1 MNRQCVTSS
10 QMRIKQKSSRLRT
23 MARPITSSIS
33 LPMMMQLRH
42 WRVSQQSI
50 SRGTLGH
57 LKPVKC
63 ANRTSNGTTIA
74 GPSRSSE
81 MAKGHRELGHGKV
94 ATDQRLAPVPA
105 VDTKVIVMPVI
116 ARVVEE
122 EAVFKP
128 VDEAEATTSEEVEVE
143 GVQAVAVVEVKM
155 DRHPQQQ
162 VPIQN
167 QPRLQH
173 QRRQRL
179 LVKKLDLLPFNI
191 ISSKV
196 HGFRRSNLLHG
207 HSVLLQWLVSVSS
220 QFLTYEV

>member
-10 QMRIKQKSSRLRT
+10 RMRIRQKSLRLRT
-23 MARPITSSIS
+23 MVKLTTSSIS
-33 LPMMMQLRH
+33 LHMTMQLRH
-42 WRVSQQSI
+42 WRVNQQSI

-57 LKPVKC
+57 LKPVKR
-63 ANRTSNGTTIA
+63 ANRTLNGTTIA

-81 MAKGHRELGHGKV
+81 MAKAHRERGHGKV
-94 ATDQRLAPVPA
+94 ATDQRLAPVPG

-116 ARVVEE
+116 VRVVEG
-122 EAVFKP
+122 EAVSKP

-143 GVQAVAVVEVKM
+143 GVQAEAVVEVKM
-155 DRHPQQQ
+155 DQHPQQQ
-162 VPIQN
+162 VPTQN

-173 QRRQRL
+173 QRRQRP

-196 HGFRRSNLLHG
+196 HGFR
-207 HSVLLQWLVSVSS
+207 
-220 QFLTYEV
+220 